1 MDYRHKRTKHQERRT
16 RFLRSVVITM
26 KTLYLSDLDG
36 TLLNSEQKISTE
48 SCKILNSLIENG
60 LLFSYATARSAITS
74 VKATSGLTAKIP
86 IIVYNGVFT
95 IDNGTGER
103 ILANMFSREEALW
116 IYDVLLEHGIDPIVY
131 SVIDGV
137 EKFSYIDERCTVG
150 MREFLA
156 TRKNDIRERVA
167 ANEDEMREGEIF
179 YFTCIDDA
187 EKLAPAC
194 EILEK
199 KFRCIFD
206 KDIYSGNQWLEVLPK
221 NATKAN
227 AALELKKHF
236 GCDRLVVF
244 GDGANDIQM
253 FEAADECYAVANAS
267 SCLKAIA
274 DGIIGSNN
282 EDSVARF
289 IMEDFVS
296 QEKI

>member
-1 MDYRHKRTKHQERRT
+1 V
-16 RFLRSVVITM
+16 S
-26 KTLYLSDLDG
+26 TLYLSDLDG
-36 TLLNSEQKISTE
+36 TLLNSEQRVSEK
-48 SCKILNSLIENG
+48 SCEILNGLIDKG
-60 LLFSYATARSAITS
+60 LLFSYATARSAVTS
-74 VKATSGLTAKIP
+74 VKATKGLSAKIP

-95 IDNGTGER
+95 IDSGTGER
-103 ILANMFSREEALW
+103 ILSNMFSRDEALW

-131 SVIDGV
+131 SVINGA
-137 EKFSYIDERCTVG
+137 EKFSYIDSRCTVG

-156 TRKNDIRERVA
+156 TRKNDIRERIA
-167 ANEDEMREGEIF
+167 ENEDEMREGEIF

-187 EKLAPAC
+187 EKLSPAC

-206 KDIYSGNQWLEVLPK
+206 KDIYSGNQWLEILPK
-221 NATKAN
+221 GATKAN

-244 GDGANDIQM
+244 GDGMNDIQM

-267 SCLKAIA
+267 SQLKAVA

-289 IMEDFVS
+289 ILENFEC

>member
-1 MDYRHKRTKHQERRT
+1 M
-16 RFLRSVVITM
+16 S
-26 KTLYLSDLDG
+26 TLYLSDLDG
-36 TLLNSEQKISTE
+36 TLLNSEQKISDK
-48 SCKILNSLIENG
+48 SCEILNKLIEKG
-60 LLFSYATARSAITS
+60 LLFSYATARSAVTS
-74 VKATSGLTAKIP
+74 VKATNGLSAKIP

-95 IDNGTGER
+95 IDSGTGER
-103 ILANMFSREEALW
+103 ILSNMFSRDEALW
-116 IYDVLLEHGIDPIVY
+116 IYDVLLEHGINPIVY

-150 MREFLA
+150 MREFLD
-156 TRKNDIRERVA
+156 TRKNDVRERIVA
-167 ANEDEMREGEIF
+167 TEKEMREGEIF

-187 EKLAPAC
+187 EKLSPVC
-194 EILEK
+194 GILEK

-221 NATKAN
+221 GATKAN

-267 SCLKAIA
+267 SQLKTIA

-282 EDSVARF
+282 DDSVARF
-289 IMEDFVS
+289 IMEDF
-296 QEKI
+296 ERRENF

>member
-1 MDYRHKRTKHQERRT
+1 
-16 RFLRSVVITM
+16 M

-36 TLLNSEQKISTE
+36 TLLNSEQRVSEK
-48 SCKILNSLIENG
+48 SCEILNRLIDKG
-60 LLFSYATARSAITS
+60 LLFSYATARSAVTS
-74 VKATSGLTAKIP
+74 VKATKGLSAKIP

-103 ILANMFSREEALW
+103 ILANMFSRDEALW

-131 SVIDGV
+131 SVINGV
-137 EKFSYIDERCTVG
+137 EKFSYVDERCTAG
-150 MREFLA
+150 MREFLD
-156 TRKNDIRERVA
+156 TRKNDIRERIA

-187 EKLAPAC
+187 EKLSPAC
-194 EILEK
+194 AILEK

-221 NATKAN
+221 GATKAN

-244 GDGANDIQM
+244 GDGMNDIQM

-267 SCLKAIA
+267 SQLKAAA

-289 IMEDFVS
+289 ILEDFER

>member
-1 MDYRHKRTKHQERRT
+1 
-16 RFLRSVVITM
+16 M

-36 TLLNSEQKISTE
+36 TLLNSEQRVSEK
-48 SCKILNSLIENG
+48 SCEILNRLIDKG
-60 LLFSYATARSAITS
+60 LLFSYATARSAVTS
-74 VKATSGLTAKIP
+74 VKATKGLSAKIP

-95 IDNGTGER
+95 IDSGTGER
-103 ILANMFSREEALW
+103 ILSNMFSRDEALW

-131 SVIDGV
+131 SVINGV
-137 EKFSYIDERCTVG
+137 EKFSYIAERCTVG
-150 MREFLA
+150 MKEFLD
-156 TRKNDIRERVA
+156 TRKNDVRERIA

-187 EKLAPAC
+187 KKLSPAC
-194 EILEK
+194 AILEK

-221 NATKAN
+221 GATKAN

-244 GDGANDIQM
+244 GDGMNDIQM

-267 SCLKAIA
+267 SQLKAAA

-289 IMEDFVS
+289 ILEDFER

>member
-1 MDYRHKRTKHQERRT
+1 M
-16 RFLRSVVITM
+16 S
-26 KTLYLSDLDG
+26 TLYLSDLDG
-36 TLLNSEQKISTE
+36 TLLNSEQRVSEK
-48 SCKILNSLIENG
+48 SCEILNKLIEKG
-60 LLFSYATARSAITS
+60 LLFSYATARSAVTS
-74 VKATSGLTAKIP
+74 VKATAGLSTKIP

-95 IDNGTGER
+95 IDSGTGER
-103 ILANMFSREEALW
+103 ILANMFSREEAFG
-116 IYDVLLEHGIDPIVY
+116 IYDVLLKHGIDPLVY
-131 SVIDGV
+131 SIIDGI

-150 MREFLA
+150 MREFLD
-156 TRKNDIRERVA
+156 TRKNDVRERVVTTEA
-167 ANEDEMREGEIF
+167 EMRAGEIF

-194 EILEK
+194 EILKK

-206 KDIYSGNQWLEVLPK
+206 KDIYSGNQWLEILPK
-221 NATKAN
+221 GATKAN

-244 GDGANDIQM
+244 GDGVNDIQM

-267 SCLKAIA
+267 SQLKAVA

-289 IMEDFVS
+289 IQEDFES
-296 QEKI
+296 

>member
-1 MDYRHKRTKHQERRT
+1 
-16 RFLRSVVITM
+16 M

-36 TLLNSEQKISTE
+36 TLLNSEQKISAE
-48 SCKILNSLIENG
+48 SCKILNSLIEKG
-60 LLFSYATARSAITS
+60 LLFSYATARSAVTA
-74 VKATSGLTAKIP
+74 VKATAGLTAKIP

-95 IDNGTGER
+95 IDSGTGKR
-103 ILANMFSREEALW
+103 ILANMFSRDEALW
-116 IYDVLLEHGIDPIVY
+116 IYDVLLEHDIDPIVY
-131 SVIDGV
+131 SVIEGV
-137 EKFSYIDERCTVG
+137 EKFSYIDERCTAG
-150 MREFLA
+150 MREFLE
-156 TRKNDIRERVA
+156 TRKNDVRERVA

-187 EKLAPAC
+187 KKLAPAC

-206 KDIYSGNQWLEVLPK
+206 KDIYSGNQWLEILPK

-244 GDGANDIQM
+244 GDGTNDIQM

-267 SCLKAIA
+267 SCLKSIA
-274 DGIIGSNN
+274 NGIIGSNN

-289 IMEDFVS
+289 ILEDFVS

>member
-1 MDYRHKRTKHQERRT
+1 M
-16 RFLRSVVITM
+16 S
-26 KTLYLSDLDG
+26 TLYLSDLDG
-36 TLLNSEQKISTE
+36 TLLNSEQRVSEK
-48 SCKILNSLIENG
+48 SCEILNKLIEKG

-74 VKATSGLTAKIP
+74 VKATAGLSAKIP

-95 IDNGTGER
+95 IDSGTGER
-103 ILANMFSREEALW
+103 ILANMFSRDEALW
-116 IYDVLLEHGIDPIVY
+116 IYDVLLEHGIDPLVY
-131 SVIDGV
+131 SIIDGA
-137 EKFSYIDERCTVG
+137 EKFSYIDGRCTAG

-156 TRKNDIRERVA
+156 TRKNDIRERIVA
-167 ANEDEMREGEIF
+167 TEDKMREGDIF

-187 EKLAPAC
+187 EKLSPVC
-194 EILEK
+194 KVLEK

-221 NATKAN
+221 SATKAN

-236 GCDRLVVF
+236 GCDRMVVF

-267 SCLKAIA
+267 SQLKAVA
-274 DGIIGSNN
+274 DGIIDSNN

-289 IMEDFVS
+289 IMEDFES
-296 QEKI
+296 REKF

>member
-1 MDYRHKRTKHQERRT
+1 MR
-16 RFLRSVVITM
+16 
-26 KTLYLSDLDG
+26 TLYLSDLDG
-36 TLLNSEQKISTE
+36 TLLNSEQKVSE
-48 SCKILNSLIENG
+48 KSGEILNGLIEKG

-74 VKATSGLTAKIP
+74 VKATAGLTAKIP

-95 IDNGTGER
+95 IDSGTGER
-103 ILANMFSREEALW
+103 ILSNMFSRDEALW
-116 IYDVLLEHGIDPIVY
+116 IYDVLLKHGIDPIVY
-131 SVIDGV
+131 SVIDGG

-156 TRKNDIRERVA
+156 TRKNDVRERIVST
-167 ANEDEMREGEIF
+167 EDEMREGEIF
-179 YFTCIDDA
+179 YFTCIDDT
-187 EKLAPAC
+187 EKLSPAC

-227 AALELKKHF
+227 AALELKKHL

-244 GDGANDIQM
+244 GDGVNDIQM
-253 FEAADECYAVANAS
+253 FEAADKCYAVANAS
-267 SCLKAIA
+267 SQLKAIA
-274 DGIIGSNN
+274 DGVIGSNN

-289 IMEDFVS
+289 ILDDFVS
-296 QEKI
+296 EENF